1 MVYFQ
6 GSFLITIYDSH
17 IRVMK
22 KVFKDLNLVDGKYVK
37 RAKFMSSKTCAY
49 MVLHSCCNTF
59 CLPSCK
65 NPIIPLEKWL
75 TSDFSL
81 FALYIPLYKS
91 HYAMQYRNKFT
102 MCSKAIC
109 NVASTHIVTSPTPHL
124 SMQIGICSVL
134 A

>member
-1 MVYFQ
+1 
-6 GSFLITIYDSH
+6 
-17 IRVMK
+17 MK

-109 NVASTHIVTSPTPHL
+109 NVASTHIVTSPTPPPIHANRYLFSVGL
-124 SMQIGICSVL
+124 SDNCFIGSLECYRCVSIR
-134 A
+134 